1 MAIVVSDATFI
12 NKITIIIDDS
22 ILKMPLSDS
31 DAPPHCGI
39 TLSLMII
46 IYNRSAGHCSIT
58 TEKKFYSTGRWTF
71 FIVDLSSSFFLTET
85 RNPDRLDM
93 PILCSSSLKEIKN
106 SSLCHITL
114 LVTVKHRNRSSRRR
128 MHLCM
133 QDDQNGQKMMVLT
146 SAEESR
152 LTCFIL
158 LQNIFFWS
166 NQPSLTADVNTIIN
180 LPWYPRKI
188 VHFSFSF

>member
-1 MAIVVSDATFI
+1 MHRHFKYDLSMCILTPLCCPHLPWWVQQQIDCVFVSKLRQCKCLLSIEIVV
-12 NKITIIIDDS
+12 N
-22 ILKMPLSDS
+22 
-31 DAPPHCGI
+31 
-39 TLSLMII
+39 
-46 IYNRSAGHCSIT
+46 
-58 TEKKFYSTGRWTF
+58 
-71 FIVDLSSSFFLTET
+71 
-85 RNPDRLDM
+85 
-93 PILCSSSLKEIKN
+93 
-106 SSLCHITL
+106 
-114 LVTVKHRNRSSRRR
+114 SRRR

-146 SAEESR
+146 SAEETR

-188 VHFSFSF
+188 VHFSLVLSPSRVYYDFYEDSTVWLDGPRPPPPQKVLPIV

>member
-1 MAIVVSDATFI
+1 MFKLWWVCGYCVWALSVGTHRKSLPGGPEAPPCNRHARMKTWLHICLILILTLFCIIQGLVGQPRDKVVVRFFFFIDGTIEIVV
-12 NKITIIIDDS
+12 N
-22 ILKMPLSDS
+22 
-31 DAPPHCGI
+31 
-39 TLSLMII
+39 
-46 IYNRSAGHCSIT
+46 
-58 TEKKFYSTGRWTF
+58 
-71 FIVDLSSSFFLTET
+71 
-85 RNPDRLDM
+85 
-93 PILCSSSLKEIKN
+93 
-106 SSLCHITL
+106 
-114 LVTVKHRNRSSRRR
+114 SRRR

-146 SAEESR
+146 SAEETR

-188 VHFSFSF
+188 IHFSLVRSPSRVYYDFYVVACISINLSCISVSETIGCFAP